1 VIQVKKTC
9 KKGDILTKF
18 QQDEAKL
25 NYQINVKKALIA
37 SLILVIL
44 LFLLF
49 PTFDLTKKEETE
61 VVFTSL
67 NIEDIPLTRQG
78 TRRKP
83 PPKPAVPIP
92 SDDDLIPEDLTIEET
107 ELNFDL
113 VSEQIG
119 PGLLSGRPAIFQPR
133 PVFEVIPEYP
143 QELQKKGIEGF
154 VKLHLY
160 VDKTGRVIKAI
171 VLENTTNSKIC
182 ADASVSAALK
192 CRYIPAKSSGKT
204 VDIWIDRT
212 YTFGL
217 QR

>member
-1 VIQVKKTC
+1 MQVKKTC
-9 KKGDILTKF
+9 KKGDILPK
-18 QQDEAKL
+18 
-25 NYQINVKKALIA
+25 YQKEQARLYYQKNIEKATIAALI
-37 SLILVIL
+37 LIIF
-44 LFLLF
+44 LFLFF
-49 PTFDLTKKEETE
+49 PTLNLTNKEDTE
-61 VVFTSL
+61 IVFTSL

-92 SDDDLIPEDLTIEET
+92 VDDDLIPEDLTIEET
-107 ELNFDL
+107 DLNFDL

-119 PGLLSGRPAIFQPR
+119 PGVLSGRPTIFQPR

-143 QELQKKGIEGF
+143 QELQKKGVEGF
-154 VKLHLY
+154 VKLHLH

-182 ADASVSAALK
+182 AKASISAALK
-192 CRYIPAKSSGKT
+192 CRYIPAKSSGKV

>member
-1 VIQVKKTC
+1 MPKYQKE
-9 KKGDILTKF
+9 
-18 QQDEAKL
+18 EARL
-25 NYQINVKKALIA
+25 NYQTNVEKATIVA
-37 SLILVIL
+37 LILVIL
-44 LFLLF
+44 LFLFF
-49 PTFDLTKKEETE
+49 PTFDLTRKEDSE

-67 NIEDIPLTRQG
+67 SIEDIPLTRQG

-107 ELNFDL
+107 DLNFDL
-113 VSEQIG
+113 ASEQLG
-119 PGLLSGRPAIFQPR
+119 PGVLSGRPAIFQPR

-154 VKLHLY
+154 VKLHLH
-160 VDKTGRVIKAI
+160 VDKAGRVIKAI
-171 VLENTTNSKIC
+171 VLENTTNSKVC
-182 ADASVSAALK
+182 ANASLSAALK
-192 CRYIPAKSSGKT
+192 CRYIPAKSSGKA
-204 VDIWIDRT
+204 VDIWINRT